1 MISTDLQRVQI
12 QDIIEYQLPAFV
24 RDDFPLVG
32 EFLKQYYISQEYP
45 TAPSDIIQNI
55 DEYVKLETLL
65 DSQDETNLAAD
76 VDFSDT
82 EITVGFDLVKK
93 QYGTYQFP
101 ERYGLIKIDDEII
114 LYTSKDRNSF
124 NGCIRG
130 FSGVTS
136 FADDDEKLTFS
147 SSESTSHIK
156 GSKIVNLSNILLKE
170 FLIKLKQQI
179 APGFERRTIDSD
191 VNQKL
196 FLSRTK
202 DFYQSKGTDESFRIL
217 FAALY
222 GEKAEVVKPKEFL
235 FRPSDAQY
243 RKTKDIVVE
252 AVVGDPSKLK
262 NQTLYQ
268 NAFSEY
274 DIE

>member
-65 DSQDETNLAAD
+65 DSEDETTLASD
-76 VDFSDT
+76 VSFSDT
-82 EITVGFDLVKK
+82 EITTRFNIVTK
-93 QYGTYQFP
+93 QFGTYKFP
-101 ERYGLIKIDDEII
+101 DRYGLIKIDDEII

-130 FSGVTS
+130 FSGVTELGN
-136 FADDDEKLTFS
+136 DDERLTFS
-147 SSESTSHIK
+147 TSEATSHTQ

-170 FLIKLKQQI
+170 FLVKL
-179 APGFERRTIDSD
+179 
-191 VNQKL
+191 N
-196 FLSRTK
+196 
-202 DFYQSKGTDESFRIL
+202 
-217 FAALY
+217 
-222 GEKAEVVKPKEFL
+222 
-235 FRPSDAQY
+235 
-243 RKTKDIVVE
+243 
-252 AVVGDPSKLK
+252 SKLHQDLK
-262 NQTLYQ
+262 EEQLNLM
-268 NAFSEY
+268 
-274 DIE
+274 

>member
-65 DSQDETNLAAD
+65 DTQDETNLG
-76 VDFSDT
+76 VDISFSDT
-82 EITVGFDLVKK
+82 TITAGFDLESN

-114 LYTSKDRNSF
+114 LYTTKDRNSF

-130 FSGVTS
+130 FSGVT
-136 FADDDEKLTFS
+136 ALGNDDEKLTFS
-147 SSESTSHIK
+147 SSESTSHIQ
-156 GSKIVNLSNILLKE
+156 GARIINLSNVLLKK
-170 FLIKLKQQI
+170 FL
-179 APGFERRTIDSD
+179 
-191 VNQKL
+191 
-196 FLSRTK
+196 
-202 DFYQSKGTDESFRIL
+202 
-217 FAALY
+217 
-222 GEKAEVVKPKEFL
+222 EKP
-235 FRPSDAQY
+235 
-243 RKTKDIVVE
+243 
-252 AVVGDPSKLK
+252 
-262 NQTLYQ
+262 N
-268 NAFSEY
+268 
-274 DIE
+274 